1 MKVYINIDDLSI
13 VRIERE
19 KPFYEGSNFID
30 RMRILFN
37 RLDATFSPT
46 AMFKLPTGRRV
57 GPVHPIGID
66 EGTTRGV
73 DEDGKLWYYYDFI
86 ISTEIGLLMHPG
98 QLEASIV
105 LNYYNSDGTIIK
117 QAVVGTVINEVVKT
131 TVFGEGNIIVVGED
145 PEVILNN
152 FNSTIA
158 NLANRQS
165 TIEATWTNVVSK
177 LVPVVKNLLVNSKD
191 TYIKFCDDSIK
202 IVHLGETI
210 LEISEDSGL
219 IIKTRGLIIDG
230 NSRLKDVTF
239 ENAHGENI
247 IADDIRSLDGH
258 IDDNLYVGSE
268 IYLGET
274 EVKTNIVS
282 IRSTLSRL
290 VRIIEDQLEEED
302 ASIRFNDNSIIIEHK
317 GQEIM
322 RISSD
327 DGVYFYDTVEFREAI
342 EAKQD
347 IFLNGES
354 LAGSL
359 DVLRASYEEA
369 KTYTYRKIEQEIKDR
384 NAAIETLKES
394 LLDGAP
400 QALDTLLELA
410 KALGNDPNFATSIT
424 NLINQK
430 FNDSKNY
437 TDSNFLRS
445 EDFFS
450 LVSHLEESDL
460 ENVFKGVYE

>member
-19 KPFYEGSNFID
+19 KPFYQGSNFID

-177 LVPVVKNLLVNSKD
+177 
-191 TYIKFCDDSIK
+191 
-202 IVHLGETI
+202 
-210 LEISEDSGL
+210 
-219 IIKTRGLIIDG
+219 
-230 NSRLKDVTF
+230 
-239 ENAHGENI
+239 
-247 IADDIRSLDGH
+247 
-258 IDDNLYVGSE
+258 
-268 IYLGET
+268 
-274 EVKTNIVS
+274 
-282 IRSTLSRL
+282 
-290 VRIIEDQLEEED
+290 
-302 ASIRFNDNSIIIEHK
+302 
-317 GQEIM
+317 
-322 RISSD
+322 
-327 DGVYFYDTVEFREAI
+327 
-342 EAKQD
+342 
-347 IFLNGES
+347 
-354 LAGSL
+354 
-359 DVLRASYEEA
+359 
-369 KTYTYRKIEQEIKDR
+369 
-384 NAAIETLKES
+384 
-394 LLDGAP
+394 
-400 QALDTLLELA
+400 
-410 KALGNDPNFATSIT
+410 
-424 NLINQK
+424 
-430 FNDSKNY
+430 
-437 TDSNFLRS
+437 
-445 EDFFS
+445 
-450 LVSHLEESDL
+450 
-460 ENVFKGVYE
+460 